1 METEIKK
8 IVCSVCG
15 KESEHTVITK
25 IEDNGIQEM
34 DLRPTGE
41 HRQTMDYWVM
51 ECPEC
56 GYCNGT
62 LETPL
67 DADREYLESDE
78 YKTLDGVI
86 TDNVLVSKFVRK
98 ALVCMKNKDYAEAV
112 KSYVYSAWVSDDERD
127 VTSSLDCRN
136 KAIRIMEKKSLL
148 NSEDM
153 MLLRAD
159 LLRRSGQFEKVIKE
173 YGMKQFINPFIMIAS
188 QYEVRLSRERDLSAH
203 SMSDIPSIKFET

>member
-1 METEIKK
+1 METELKK

-15 KESEHTVITK
+15 TESEHTVITK
-25 IEDNGIQEM
+25 IEDNSIQEM

-41 HRQTMDYWVM
+41 HRDTMEYWVM

-56 GYCNGT
+56 KYCNDT

-67 DADREYLESDE
+67 NADREYLGSRE
-78 YKTLDGVI
+78 YITLGGI
-86 TDNVLVSKFVRK
+86 NTENVLVSRFVRK
-98 ALVCMKNKDYAEAV
+98 ALVCMKNKDYEEAV
-112 KSYVYSAWVSDDERD
+112 KSYIYSAWISDDERNIEGS
-127 VTSSLDCRN
+127 VDCRN
-136 KAIRIMEKKSLL
+136 KAIRIMEKHSLL

-188 QYEVRLSRERDLSAH
+188 QYEVRLSQERDLSAH
-203 SMSDIPSIKFET
+203 SMADIPSMKFET